1 MFDIHLP
8 NEDLPCLPFSGN
20 GASRIQ
26 IVAHRPHIS
35 ADLAILYIP
44 GYRAAHE
51 RDPKAGA
58 VRQAAQNVGADAFFF
73 NYHGHSPEEA
83 QTNLCLETYRNN
95 AKDALEDVLKVF
107 KHQHVV
113 ICSHS
118 MGAVFALTM
127 AARYHRNVVGCLLIA
142 PVIGLMDPPVKDTQG
157 EVVIEGGLGH
167 KRITLVPDIAKKLN
181 AGETVSPRGIS
192 ILQYDPK
199 FIADYANWG
208 SMERIPSGIQCPTAI
223 ISAERD
229 PFVHATHI
237 CAIQKKIPGASVQF
251 VPGATHEM
259 KEEAAITAL
268 TDSLMTHVP
277 RMRQHA
283 QGHSCRS

>member
-113 ICSHS
+113 I
-118 MGAVFALTM
+118 
-127 AARYHRNVVGCLLIA
+127 CLLIA